1 MKVWLVALLLAA
13 APALAQERLVDP
25 GPESARETALTVIKH
40 LAAGEL
46 EQAAALSNAP
56 QRRFEVLREDR
67 NSVGDEA
74 FKRAFGRFL
83 APENRLIAEVALG
96 PRRLLVW
103 ELGEA
108 GGELAGQFY
117 VEMDGK
123 FVLDDVPSR
132 ERDRLRRVLN
142 KYRKEK
148 SGSEPDFP
156 HLR

>member
-1 MKVWLVALLLAA
+1 MALLLAA
-13 APALAQERLVDP
+13 APALAQERLIDP
-25 GPESARETALTVIKH
+25 GPESARETALTVIQH

-56 QRRFEVLREDR
+56 KRRFEVLRDYR
-67 NSVGDEA
+67 DSVGEEQ
-74 FKRAFGRFL
+74 FKRSFGRFL
-83 APENRLIAEVALG
+83 SPENRLIAEVAIG

-117 VEMDGK
+117 VEVDGK

-132 ERDRLRRVLN
+132 ERDELRRVLN

-156 HLR
+156 AR